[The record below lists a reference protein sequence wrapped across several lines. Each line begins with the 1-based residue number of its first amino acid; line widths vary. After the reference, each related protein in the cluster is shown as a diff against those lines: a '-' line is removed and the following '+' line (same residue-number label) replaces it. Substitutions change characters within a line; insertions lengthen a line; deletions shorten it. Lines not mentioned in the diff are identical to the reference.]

1 MVVVSHLLINQFFTC
16 YPDFT
21 LRFESMVFIHSSN
34 NRSKAGIDQC
44 FGQGIAG
51 IDLRIIFV
59 KNTNAD
65 ESSHNPNWF
74 QK

>member
-1 MVVVSHLLINQFFTC
+1 MMVVVSHLFINQFLTC

-21 LRFESMVFIHSSN
+21 PRFESIVFIHSSN

-44 FGQGIAG
+44 LGQGIAG

-59 KNTNAD
+59 EDTDAA
-65 ESSHNPNWF
+65 ESSHTPI
-74 QK
+74 